1 MAEGLVP
8 VQIFG
13 QRYPIRSA
21 LDPQYVQ
28 ELAGYVDERM
38 RAAAEQSP
46 AGDSLRLAVL
56 AALNIADEAFRILD
70 AEDGRPATLAARLA
84 AIERLID
91 EALAEGSTA
100 PSASTSEISLFSS
113 KAIVSWLAA
122 SV

>member
-28 ELAGYVDERM
+28 ELANYVDERM
-38 RAAAEQSP
+38 RAAADQSP

-70 AEDGRPATLAARLA
+70 AEDGKPANVSARLA

-91 EALAEGSTA
+91 EALAEA
-100 PSASTSEISLFSS
+100 PGQLDPLPPSF
-113 KAIVSWLAA
+113 
-122 SV
+122 

>member
-28 ELAGYVDERM
+28 ELANYVDERM
-38 RAAAEQSP
+38 RAAADQSP

-70 AEDGRPATLAARLA
+70 AEDGKPGTVSARLA

-91 EALAEGSTA
+91 EALAETPGQLDPPP
-100 PSASTSEISLFSS
+100 PSF
-113 KAIVSWLAA
+113 
-122 SV
+122 

>member
-1 MAEGLVP
+1 MADGLVP

-28 ELAGYVDERM
+28 ELASYVDERM
-38 RAAAEQSP
+38 RAAADQSP

-56 AALNIADEAFRILD
+56 AALNIADEAFRVLD
-70 AEDGRPATLAARLA
+70 AEDGRPASLAVRLA

-91 EALAEGSTA
+91 EALAGG
-100 PSASTSEISLFSS
+100 SASLDPPQPPF
-113 KAIVSWLAA
+113 
-122 SV
+122 

>member
-28 ELAGYVDERM
+28 ELASYVDERM
-38 RAAAEQSP
+38 RAAADQSP

-56 AALNIADEAFRILD
+56 AALNIADEAFRVLD
-70 AEDGRPATLAARLA
+70 AEDGRPASLSARLA

-91 EALAEGSTA
+91 EALAEA
-100 PSASTSEISLFSS
+100 PAAPPASLDPPQPPF
-113 KAIVSWLAA
+113 
-122 SV
+122 

>member
-28 ELAGYVDERM
+28 ELASYVDERM
-38 RAAAEQSP
+38 RAAADQSP

-70 AEDGRPATLAARLA
+70 AEDGKPANVSARLA

-91 EALAEGSTA
+91 EALAEA
-100 PSASTSEISLFSS
+100 PGQLDPLPPSF
-113 KAIVSWLAA
+113 
-122 SV
+122 

>member
-28 ELAGYVDERM
+28 ELASYVDERM
-38 RAAAEQSP
+38 RAAADQSP

-70 AEDGRPATLAARLA
+70 AEDGRPATLSARLA

-91 EALAEGSTA
+91 EALAGN
-100 PSASTSEISLFSS
+100 PASLDPPQPPF
-113 KAIVSWLAA
+113 
-122 SV
+122 

>member
-28 ELAGYVDERM
+28 ELASYVDERM
-38 RAAAEQSP
+38 RAAADQSP

-56 AALNIADEAFRILD
+56 AALNIADEAFRVLD
-70 AEDGRPATLAARLA
+70 AEDGRPATLSTRLA
-84 AIERLID
+84 GIERLID
-91 EALAEGSTA
+91 EALRDTGA
-100 PSASTSEISLFSS
+100 PPDPSRA
-113 KAIVSWLAA
+113 
-122 SV
+122 

>member
-21 LDPQYVQ
+21 LDPKYVQ
-28 ELAGYVDERM
+28 ELASYVDERM
-38 RAAAEQSP
+38 RAAADQSP

-70 AEDGRPATLAARLA
+70 AEDGRPASLSARLA
-84 AIERLID
+84 GIERIID
-91 EALAEGSTA
+91 EVLASDRGSLDPLQ
-100 PSASTSEISLFSS
+100 PSF
-113 KAIVSWLAA
+113 
-122 SV
+122 

>member
-28 ELAGYVDERM
+28 ELANYVDERM
-38 RAAAEQSP
+38 RAAADQSP

-70 AEDGRPATLAARLA
+70 AEDGKPGTVSARLV

-91 EALAEGSTA
+91 EALAEA
-100 PSASTSEISLFSS
+100 PGQLDPPPPSF
-113 KAIVSWLAA
+113 
-122 SV
+122 

>member
-28 ELAGYVDERM
+28 ELANYVDERM
-38 RAAAEQSP
+38 RAAADQSP

-70 AEDGRPATLAARLA
+70 AEDGKPATLSARLA
-84 AIERLID
+84 AIELLID
-91 EALAEGSTA
+91 EALADA
-100 PSASTSEISLFSS
+100 PGQLDPPRPSF
-113 KAIVSWLAA
+113 
-122 SV
+122 

>member
-28 ELAGYVDERM
+28 ELAAYVDERM
-38 RAAAEQSP
+38 RAAADQSP

-56 AALNIADEAFRILD
+56 AALNIADEAFRVLD
-70 AEDGRPATLAARLA
+70 AEDGRPPTLSDRLA
-84 AIERLID
+84 QIERLID
-91 EALAEGSTA
+91 QALAPETA
-100 PSASTSEISLFSS
+100 SLDPPSASF
-113 KAIVSWLAA
+113 
-122 SV
+122 

>member
-28 ELAGYVDERM
+28 ELANYVDERM
-38 RAAAEQSP
+38 RAAADQSP

-70 AEDGRPATLAARLA
+70 AEDGKPGTVSARLV

-91 EALAEGSTA
+91 EALAEA
-100 PSASTSEISLFSS
+100 PGQLDPPRPSF
-113 KAIVSWLAA
+113 
-122 SV
+122 

>member
-1 MAEGLVP
+1 MADGLVP

-28 ELAGYVDERM
+28 ELASYVDERM
-38 RAAAEQSP
+38 RAAADQSP

-70 AEDGRPATLAARLA
+70 AEDGKPATLSARLA
-84 AIERLID
+84 TIERLID
-91 EALAEGSTA
+91 EALEGA
-100 PSASTSEISLFSS
+100 PGSLDPPRSS
-113 KAIVSWLAA
+113 F
-122 SV
+122 

>member
-21 LDPQYVQ
+21 LDPKYVQ
-28 ELAGYVDERM
+28 ELASYVDERM
-38 RAAAEQSP
+38 RAAADQSP

-70 AEDGRPATLAARLA
+70 AEDGRPATLSARLA
-84 AIERLID
+84 AIEHLID
-91 EALAEGSTA
+91 EALADAA
-100 PSASTSEISLFSS
+100 PEVPASLDPPQPSF
-113 KAIVSWLAA
+113 
-122 SV
+122 

>member
-28 ELAGYVDERM
+28 ELASYVDERM
-38 RAAAEQSP
+38 RAAADQSP

-56 AALNIADEAFRILD
+56 AALNIADEACRVLD
-70 AEDGRPATLAARLA
+70 AEDGRPATLSTRLA
-84 AIERLID
+84 EIERLID
-91 EALAEGSTA
+91 EALRDS
-100 PSASTSEISLFSS
+100 
-113 KAIVSWLAA
+113 
-122 SV
+122 

>member
-28 ELAGYVDERM
+28 ELANYVDERM
-38 RAAAEQSP
+38 RAAADQSP

-70 AEDGRPATLAARLA
+70 AEDGKPANVSARLA

-91 EALAEGSTA
+91 EALAEA
-100 PSASTSEISLFSS
+100 PVQLDPPPPSF
-113 KAIVSWLAA
+113 
-122 SV
+122 

>member
-28 ELAGYVDERM
+28 ELANYVDERM
-38 RAAAEQSP
+38 RAAADQSP

-70 AEDGRPATLAARLA
+70 AEDGTPANVSARLA

-91 EALAEGSTA
+91 EALAEA
-100 PSASTSEISLFSS
+100 PAPLDPPPPSF
-113 KAIVSWLAA
+113 
-122 SV
+122 

>member
-28 ELAGYVDERM
+28 ELASYVDERM
-38 RAAAEQSP
+38 RAAADQSP

-56 AALNIADEAFRILD
+56 AALNIADEAFRTLD
-70 AEDGRPATLAARLA
+70 AEDGRPASLSARLA
-84 AIERLID
+84 GIERIID
-91 EALAEGSTA
+91 EALA
-100 PSASTSEISLFSS
+100 SEPGPGPALLDPPQPPF
-113 KAIVSWLAA
+113 
-122 SV
+122 

>member
-28 ELAGYVDERM
+28 QLASYVDERM
-38 RAAAEQSP
+38 RAAADQSP

-56 AALNIADEAFRILD
+56 AALNIADEAFRVLD
-70 AEDGRPATLAARLA
+70 AEDGRPAYLSARLA
-84 AIERLID
+84 ALERLID
-91 EALAEGSTA
+91 EALDGGPGSLDPPQPT
-100 PSASTSEISLFSS
+100 F
-113 KAIVSWLAA
+113 
-122 SV
+122 

>member
-28 ELAGYVDERM
+28 ELASYVDERM
-38 RAAAEQSP
+38 RAAADQSP

-56 AALNIADEAFRILD
+56 AALNIADEAFRVLD
-70 AEDGRPATLAARLA
+70 AEDGRPATALGPPGGHRAPDRRGARRPNPGFA
-84 AIERLID
+84 
-91 EALAEGSTA
+91 
-100 PSASTSEISLFSS
+100 
-113 KAIVSWLAA
+113 
-122 SV
+122 

>member
-1 MAEGLVP
+1 MAEGMVP

-28 ELAGYVDERM
+28 ELASYVDERM

-56 AALNIADEAFRILD
+56 AALNIADEACRVLD
-70 AEDGRPATLAARLA
+70 AEDGRPATLSTRLA
-84 AIERLID
+84 EIERLID
-91 EALAEGSTA
+91 EALRDS
-100 PSASTSEISLFSS
+100 
-113 KAIVSWLAA
+113 
-122 SV
+122 

>member
-28 ELAGYVDERM
+28 ELASYVDERM
-38 RAAAEQSP
+38 RAAADQSP

-56 AALNIADEAFRILD
+56 AALNIADEAFRVLD
-70 AEDGRPATLAARLA
+70 AEDGRPASRSARLA

-91 EALAEGSTA
+91 EALADGPGSLDPPQPT
-100 PSASTSEISLFSS
+100 F
-113 KAIVSWLAA
+113 
-122 SV
+122 